1 MPVNNNL
8 GWNSQQ
14 VLQDVLSDP
23 NLVFCAP
30 LNEQSGTFYDRCLA
44 TQATGTASGAVG
56 YSRPIKTYSTGRYV
70 IEASNQYFSQPSSAA
85 TVMGDIDF
93 TIAIWANKL
102 VDTAGGYPGV
112 IAKNDGSGLEYEI
125 YWDAGEHP
133 TFYVRSYPTGAT
145 SATVGTP
152 NALSLGSWHLIIAW
166 HDSVNNTL
174 NIQADNGTVGT
185 AAWSSGVYAGTSE
198 FWLGRQT
205 NQNLTGYLGP
215 AMVWKRVLT
224 SAERAALYR
233 GQGWGYSYSQ
243 MAYAQPTLVNGLTSW
258 WDMTEAS
265 GNAVASVGANL
276 TQVNSPT
283 TSPGVILPDPY
294 DAYGVHFDGAVGTY
308 INFGNLSALNFDAR
322 SPFSLLVVGNEW
334 ASPASE
340 WTLFSK
346 CANNISGWKLDLL
359 PGPAPAIFFF
369 NSNTGSIF
377 VNCQASTT
385 VTNGT
390 PFMLGSA
397 WNGALAANTDIQLF
411 LNGTECSYGTR
422 SVTTTGAIAMAN
434 GWDVNIGRMASNGG
448 YWPSDVGLV
457 AVFNAQ
463 KTAADFRRWAT
474 LGGFR

>member
-198 FWLGRQT
+198 F
-205 NQNLTGYLGP
+205 
-215 AMVWKRVLT
+215 
-224 SAERAALYR
+224 
-233 GQGWGYSYSQ
+233 
-243 MAYAQPTLVNGLTSW
+243 
-258 WDMTEAS
+258 
-265 GNAVASVGANL
+265 
-276 TQVNSPT
+276 
-283 TSPGVILPDPY
+283 
-294 DAYGVHFDGAVGTY
+294 
-308 INFGNLSALNFDAR
+308 
-322 SPFSLLVVGNEW
+322 
-334 ASPASE
+334 
-340 WTLFSK
+340 
-346 CANNISGWKLDLL
+346 
-359 PGPAPAIFFF
+359 
-369 NSNTGSIF
+369 
-377 VNCQASTT
+377 
-385 VTNGT
+385 
-390 PFMLGSA
+390 
-397 WNGALAANTDIQLF
+397 
-411 LNGTECSYGTR
+411 
-422 SVTTTGAIAMAN
+422 
-434 GWDVNIGRMASNGG
+434 
-448 YWPSDVGLV
+448 
-457 AVFNAQ
+457 
-463 KTAADFRRWAT
+463 
-474 LGGFR
+474 